1 MFHIKEL
8 EDQLLIHK
16 NKIEELK
23 KKIDSLSSQ
32 AQENLKQIQ
41 NLRDENK
48 NKKSFIEKFKTEMI
62 PMKNF
67 YQLEYESKL
76 SLSQLLTV
84 QKKLEDEYMKN
95 INNSKFNEI
104 QTKQIKRAEKIIGK
118 LLLAVKESNQI

>member
-1 MFHIKEL
+1 
-8 EDQLLIHK
+8 
-16 NKIEELK
+16 
-23 KKIDSLSSQ
+23 
-32 AQENLKQIQ
+32 
-41 NLRDENK
+41 
-48 NKKSFIEKFKTEMI
+48 MI

-76 SLSQLLTV
+76 SLNQLLTV